1 MYTLPCAKNRQL
13 MGSCC
18 TAQGAQL
25 SVRGNLEGGM
35 RWGGGGREVQEEG
48 DKYIL
53 IADSHCCIA
62 KTNTTFLS
70 NYTPIRKQHRE
81 KLKTEIAN
89 L

>member
-1 MYTLPCAKNRQL
+1 

-25 SVRGNLEGGM
+25 SVHGDLEGGM

-89 L
+89 R

>member
-1 MYTLPCAKNRQL
+1 M
-13 MGSCC
+13 SW
-18 TAQGAQL
+18 
-25 SVRGNLEGGM
+25 SGGE
-35 RWGGGGREVQEEG
+35 REVQEEG
-48 DKYIL
+48 DIYML

-62 KTNTTFLS
+62 KTNTPFLS